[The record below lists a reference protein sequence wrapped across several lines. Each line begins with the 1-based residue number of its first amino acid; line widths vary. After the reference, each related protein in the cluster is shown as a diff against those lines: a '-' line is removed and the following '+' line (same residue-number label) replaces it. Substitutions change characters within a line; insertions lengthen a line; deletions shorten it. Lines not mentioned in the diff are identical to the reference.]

1 MSNQLT
7 PALLAAAFTAM
18 LNLAVGT
25 EPVSWNIFL
34 AAAVAITFNIDLAD
48 SRVAEGTPAGH
59 SLGIALLI
67 IYLAGMVGY
76 ILVLM
81 RVAESGPILLFV
93 TALGIGA
100 FAHVLAEFATGQ
112 TVFTFPR
119 NLNPLSWVRETDS
132 SSDRFWSGWGRM
144 ALGSHHLGDSHLN
157 ALSIAAILGCI
168 WVG

>member
-18 LNLAVGT
+18 LNLAMGA

-34 AAAVAITFNIDLAD
+34 AAAVAIAFNIDLAD
-48 SRVAEGTPAGH
+48 SRVSEGTPVGH
-59 SLGIALLI
+59 SLGIALLSL
-67 IYLAGMVGY
+67 YLAGMAGY

-81 RVAESGPILLFV
+81 QMAESGPIFLFMS
-93 TALGIGA
+93 ALGIGA
-100 FAHVLAEFATGQ
+100 LAHVLAEFATGQ

-132 SSDRFWSGWGRM
+132 SSDRFWSGWGRL
-144 ALGSHHLGDSHLN
+144 ALGPRHLGDSHLN